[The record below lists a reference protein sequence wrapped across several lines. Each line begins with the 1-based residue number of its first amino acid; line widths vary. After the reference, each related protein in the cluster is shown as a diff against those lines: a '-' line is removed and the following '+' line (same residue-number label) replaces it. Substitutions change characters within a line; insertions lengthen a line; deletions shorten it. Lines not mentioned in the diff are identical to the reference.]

1 MGFCWD
7 LGFGRWDF
15 SNASER
21 SEPRML
27 TLLFDDVRLLKY
39 LTFRAAMAAGVAFA
53 LTLLLAPRIIA
64 WLRRKKVGENVE
76 KGDSAKLDEMHR
88 SKNQTP
94 TMGGIFLLLAAL
106 GSALLVGRPDSA
118 LLWGAV
124 VILVAFGLVGFV
136 DDYVKLTHPGRKGGG
151 IKGRTKI
158 VLQSAVAIAV
168 GCGLAWDAWNRPGGT
183 ALYVPFLKDVQID
196 LGAWYPVFAALVIV
210 GASNAVNIT
219 DGLDGL
225 AAGTTVMALLV
236 YAVIAYVSGRTDATS
251 F

>member
-1 MGFCWD
+1 
-7 LGFGRWDF
+7 
-15 SNASER
+15 
-21 SEPRML
+21 ML

-151 IKGRTKI
+151 SRGGPRSSSSRPSRSRSGAGWLGTPGTGR
-158 VLQSAVAIAV
+158 
-168 GCGLAWDAWNRPGGT
+168 GGRRCT
-183 ALYVPFLKDVQID
+183 
-196 LGAWYPVFAALVIV
+196 
-210 GASNAVNIT
+210 SRSSRT
-219 DGLDGL
+219 CRS
-225 AAGTTVMALLV
+225 T
-236 YAVIAYVSGRTDATS
+236 SGRGIRCS
-251 F
+251 PRW